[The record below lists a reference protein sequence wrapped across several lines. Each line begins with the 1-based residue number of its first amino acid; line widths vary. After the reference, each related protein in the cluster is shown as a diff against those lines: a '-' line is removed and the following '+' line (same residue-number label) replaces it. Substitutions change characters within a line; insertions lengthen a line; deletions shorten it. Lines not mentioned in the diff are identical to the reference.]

1 MTPHI
6 QNKTKKP
13 MATGRAWGRLLTI
26 AFLCFGLLFLA
37 LASTAVADQVS
48 IADVTVDEDAGNVTF
63 TVTKTGITQSI
74 NVGFLTADGT
84 ALAGVGLDYLSTSTS
99 LNWLTTEQGSKT
111 VSVPINNDG
120 IVEVD
125 EIFYANLSVISAV
138 PNSPVT
144 MIGNPAKCTIFSD
157 DTATVSIATS
167 VATATEG
174 GGNGEY
180 TVSMTTTSA
189 TDTTVNFAASG
200 SAVSSDYTL
209 SSGGSSVV
217 IPAGSSSVTID
228 VVAVDDTIVEPAED
242 LILTLTSTGNPSI
255 GVDATP
261 ATVDIIDN
269 SDTATV
275 SIATSVAT
283 ATEGGGNGEY
293 TVSMTTTSATDT
305 TVNFAASGSAVSSDY
320 TLSSGG
326 SSVVIPAGSSAV
338 TIDVVAVDDTIVE
351 PAEDL
356 ILTLTSTG
364 NPSIGVDATPAT
376 VDIIDNSDTATVSI
390 ATSVATATEGGG
402 NGEYTV
408 SMTTTS
414 ATDTT
419 VNFAASGSAV
429 SSDYTLSSGG
439 SSVVIP
445 AGSSAVTIDVV
456 AVDDTIV
463 EPAED
468 LILTLTSTGNPSI
481 GVDATP
487 ATVDILDNS
496 DTGDVIITAND
507 ASAAEPSGDNGQFTV
522 TMSNP
527 SSTATT
533 VDFSVT
539 GSATEGA
546 DYSNIGTSVLIPAN
560 TTTATIDVTVIDDSL
575 IEGAETVTLT
585 LTGTSNG
592 SIGLGS
598 TISGTVTIANDDAT
612 TLTISATDAAAAEP
626 NDNGLFMVSLGA
638 GLTSSTDTVID
649 LTVDGTATNGTDYAA
664 IGSSVTIPA
673 GSNSATIGVT
683 VTNDTIVEGDETV
696 MVTLD
701 SVSGNSGITI
711 GGTNSATVTIADN
724 DATLTIAVVSPF
736 GVSSTSPAGMTSYDI
751 GTVVPLTAT
760 SGIGEIFTGWSGDII
775 DTANSTSITMDS
787 NKYITAT
794 FDKQSVTLDMQVS
807 FLEPGAFGTVT
818 PDIGSHTYLWGDTV
832 SVTAT
837 PDVASTDFVGWTP
850 NVVGGVVTMNGNQ
863 TVIATFDLRTFTVTF
878 QAGSDGTLDDGT
890 TTADTIVQNV
900 RWGQN
905 STVVT
910 GIADAH
916 YHFLEWVNDAD
927 GTVMG
932 TDPSLQAIHVIED
945 LVFTGNFEIDKFT
958 LTFTGGNFG
967 DVEVG
972 GTSYPDQYQE
982 IVDWNSSSNLVTAL
996 PDDQNQFQGW
1006 TGTGG
1011 FTSSD
1016 LAIQINNVDQD
1027 MVITY
1032 DTVPDINGCSTDVTY
1047 SNPSGFDAAHFNRV
1061 NVDVVAGN
1069 FKLNTGN
1076 QAIDPDSI
1084 IVPFKQDV
1092 YVTFLYEGA
1101 GFKQT
1106 DFGWIF
1112 ASEGKGGVKHEI
1124 YANINDNDKNGILDG
1139 MTDRNGDGVIDR
1151 HDNKVYLGTID
1162 GGTEIVFYLDARDN
1176 GCGSWCGDIFFT
1188 KRAWNDHDLHGRCTG
1203 TSGIAREVRLYQ
1215 DGGEGDTNC
1224 YSYVAACG
1232 AGVHTQGWMD
1242 AAARTRLNTDFGF
1255 NFRAPTGSD
1264 PPGFNTECID
1274 EPNGTAS
1281 THAIVGA
1288 PDETPFAWVIGFD
1301 DTTMND
1307 PAKNNDYDYNDVVFL
1322 IERKTGGMAQL
1333 ELSEAIVPNEANAY
1347 FTGLVLDVYD
1357 FHPGGACLDKTS
1369 SKYYVSANG
1378 GAAGSWIEV
1387 TAWDKVHQ
1395 SDAAQTIGAAID
1407 PVSWTPGNPEYTYRS
1422 RRIDLAGLGLTG
1434 NQLIW
1439 KVELISEDEDCV
1451 PEVLDVQI
1459 TADTASHGFFARS
1472 SPVVQTNVIYAGNYE
1487 TPEPAWTERIN
1498 RGHLTASRL
1507 YDPEFPDSTLT
1518 GDQTLW
1524 DAGAELTAMNPDS
1537 RTIYYPNMTVTQVV
1551 DEALL
1556 DAASSPILGDGVT
1569 TTFSGTL
1576 AHHPVAATTVRIY
1589 DDQETFTDR
1598 FTDDLQGNFNGSGTI
1613 KRFTGEWTVT
1623 FQTAPMLNVP
1633 IKATYSYYSSSSTL
1647 VAFNGANVNNA
1658 MLALNN
1664 DFVWP
1669 TGYIHDF
1676 NGDNNFDEVDADWL
1690 VQWVRGYR
1698 QPGVNPDVDPRIKK
1712 EWLLGPIDHSTA
1724 AVLVPPGFPL
1734 WYFGSQVTDA
1744 EREQYEVFR
1753 TAHDDRDTVVFVGSR
1768 DGMLHAFDGGKY
1780 RYGDNPETPGIEEH
1794 RGYFLWEPKTGSDP
1808 SYCDA
1813 YTTNCPN
1820 YGTGEELW
1828 AFIPANLLPRL
1839 KNNLLKADDQA
1850 FVDASPALADA
1861 YIDTNADGLADTW
1874 KTVLLSAE
1882 GNGGDTVF
1890 CLDVTDPYNPT
1901 FMWEFAAPELFRSR
1915 SSPAVAQIGRIHDPL
1930 TNHAKWVAFFVTGKV
1945 ENASLFPAIYMIDIS
1960 NGSVLHKVVLDDVV
1974 DLDGSG
1980 IIEAF
1985 EVDYGRGGVP
1995 SGQPAVVDS
2004 DENGFIDRMYLGTDK
2019 GLMYKINIPDDPQNT
2034 NSNSVTHCV
2043 LNTDMVDEDLNT
2055 VAAGQRWH
2063 PDLCLAGHSGG

>member
-1 MTPHI
+1 MKAHN
-6 QNKTKKP
+6 QYKSDKP

-26 AFLCFGLLFLA
+26 AFLCIVVCGLNFPQNASAAADVQVIISGAAGAGNSVLVEKPGGIFLA
-37 LASTAVADQVS
+37 GPCSDFCIYPAISEPFVQFRVISTEPGWVFSHWSGHPA
-48 IADVTVDEDAGNVTF
+48 I
-63 TVTKTGITQSI
+63 
-74 NVGFLTADGT
+74 DG
-84 ALAGVGLDYLSTSTS
+84 STS
-99 LNWLTTEQGSKT
+99 LTSPQIPLPGPGPEIVTAVFQKENYT
-111 VSVPINNDG
+111 V
-120 IVEVD
+120 
-125 EIFYANLSVISAV
+125 
-138 PNSPVT
+138 T
-144 MIGNPAKCTIFSD
+144 W
-157 DTATVSIATS
+157 TVN
-167 VATATEG
+167 G
-174 GGNGEY
+174 GGNVAPPSG
-180 TVSMTTTSA
+180 TTY
-189 TDTTVNFAASG
+189 V
-200 SAVSSDYTL
+200 L
-209 SSGGSSVV
+209 
-217 IPAGSSSVTID
+217 
-228 VVAVDDTIVEPAED
+228 DDALAIT
-242 LILTLTSTGNPSI
+242 
-255 GVDATP
+255 ATP
-261 ATVDIIDN
+261 AAGWEFVNWTGAGAGNLADANSASTTLKNPTTTDTDLIANFAKISYTLTWTVN
-269 SDTATV
+269 
-275 SIATSVAT
+275 
-283 ATEGGGNGEY
+283 GGG
-293 TVSMTTTSATDT
+293 TVAPPSGTTYVLDDA
-305 TVNFAASGSAVSSDY
+305 
-320 TLSSGG
+320 L
-326 SSVVIPAGSSAV
+326 AV
-338 TIDVVAVDDTIVE
+338 T
-351 PAEDL
+351 
-356 ILTLTSTG
+356 
-364 NPSIGVDATPAT
+364 ATPAAGWQFLNWT
-376 VDIIDNSDTATVSI
+376 GAGAANLVDANSASTTIINP
-390 ATSVATATEGGG
+390 
-402 NGEYTV
+402 
-408 SMTTTS
+408 TTS
-414 ATDTT
+414 NTDLVANFAKTTYTLTWT
-419 VNFAASGSAV
+419 VNG
-429 SSDYTLSSGG
+429 
-439 SSVVIP
+439 
-445 AGSSAVTIDVV
+445 
-456 AVDDTIV
+456 
-463 EPAED
+463 
-468 LILTLTSTGNPSI
+468 
-481 GVDATP
+481 
-487 ATVDILDNS
+487 
-496 DTGDVIITAND
+496 
-507 ASAAEPSGDNGQFTV
+507 
-522 TMSNP
+522 
-527 SSTATT
+527 
-533 VDFSVT
+533 
-539 GSATEGA
+539 
-546 DYSNIGTSVLIPAN
+546 
-560 TTTATIDVTVIDDSL
+560 
-575 IEGAETVTLT
+575 
-585 LTGTSNG
+585 
-592 SIGLGS
+592 
-598 TISGTVTIANDDAT
+598 SGTVTPPSGTNYVLDTALVVTATPAAGWEFVNWTGAGAVNLVDANSASTTIINPTDSNTDLVANFVKTTYTLTWTVTGSGTMAPASGTTYVLDDALAVT
-612 TLTISATDAAAAEP
+612 ATPAAGWQFVNWTGAGAANLVDASSASTTIINPTTANTDLVANFIHIEYTLTVNRTGGMGTGIVTVSPSQATYHYGDVVTITAGVGAGETFGNWSGDLSGNNNPETLTISDNHTVTAHYNHIEYNLNITISEPFPGGGTDVTKSPDQATYHYGDV
-626 NDNGLFMVSLGA
+626 VSLTA
-638 GLTSSTDTVID
+638 VP
-649 LTVDGTATNGTDYAA
+649 GT
-664 IGSSVTIPA
+664 
-673 GSNSATIGVT
+673 
-683 VTNDTIVEGDETV
+683 
-696 MVTLD
+696 
-701 SVSGNSGITI
+701 
-711 GGTNSATVTIADN
+711 
-724 DATLTIAVVSPF
+724 
-736 GVSSTSPAGMTSYDI
+736 
-751 GTVVPLTAT
+751 
-760 SGIGEIFTGWSGDII
+760 GEIFTGWSGDVV
-775 DTANSTSITMDS
+775 DTANPISVTINSDK
-787 NKYITAT
+787 NITAT
-794 FDKQSVTLDMQVS
+794 FGKQTVTLDMQVS
-807 FLEPGAFGTVT
+807 FLEPGSFGTVT

-863 TVIATFDLRTFTVTF
+863 TVIATFDLKTFTVTF

-945 LVFTGNFEIDKFT
+945 LVFTGHFEIDKFT
-958 LTFTGGNFG
+958 VTFTGGNFG

-972 GTSYPDQYQE
+972 GTSFPVEYQE
-982 IVDWNSSSNLVTAL
+982 IIDWNTSSSVVTAL

-1016 LAIQINNVDQD
+1016 LAIQIDNVDQD
-1027 MVITY
+1027 MTFTF
-1032 DTVPDINGCSTDVTY
+1032 DTVPVINGCATDVSANY
-1047 SNPSGFDAAHFNRV
+1047 SSGFDPADFNRV
-1061 NVDVVAGN
+1061 NVDVDAVSGN
-1069 FKLNTGN
+1069 FTLNTGN

-1101 GFKQT
+1101 GFQQS

-1112 ASEGKGGVKHEI
+1112 ASEGKGGVKHQV
-1124 YANINDNDKNGILDG
+1124 YPNINDNDNDGVLDG
-1139 MTDRNGDGVIDR
+1139 VTDRNGDGVINR
-1151 HDNKVYLGTID
+1151 HDNKVFLGTID
-1162 GGTEIVFYLDARDN
+1162 GGTELVFYLDSGDN
-1176 GCGSWCGDIFFT
+1176 GCGGWCGDIFYT
-1188 KRAWNDHDLHGRCTG
+1188 KRAWNDHDLHGRCTA
-1203 TSGIAREVRLYQ
+1203 TTGIARLVKLYENAS
-1215 DGGEGDTNC
+1215 EGDTTC
-1224 YSYVAACG
+1224 YNYVADCG
-1232 AGVHTQGWMD
+1232 VGVHEQGWLNST
-1242 AAARTRLNTDFGF
+1242 ARARLNTDFGF

-1274 EPNGTAS
+1274 ELNGTPS

-1301 DTTMND
+1301 DTTMDD
-1307 PAKNNDYDYNDVVFL
+1307 PAKSNDFDYNDVVFL

-1347 FTGLVLDVYD
+1347 FTGLTLDVWDYL
-1357 FHPGGACLDKTS
+1357 PGGACLDKTQTT
-1369 SKYYVSANG
+1369 YYVSANG

-1387 TAWDKVHQ
+1387 TAWDKVNQ

-1451 PEVLDVQI
+1451 PEVLDVKI
-1459 TADTASHGFFARS
+1459 DADTASHGFFARS

-1487 TPEPAWTERIN
+1487 TPDAAWTERIN

-1507 YDPEFPDSTLT
+1507 YDPEVPDSTLT

-1556 DAASSPILGDGVT
+1556 DAANNPILGDGVT

-1576 AHHPVAATTVRIY
+1576 AHYPVAATTVRIY

-1676 NGDNNFDEVDADWL
+1676 NGDNNFNEVDADWL

-1744 EREQYEVFR
+1744 EREGYEIFR
-1753 TAHDDRDTVVFVGSR
+1753 TAHDDRDAVAFVGSR
-1768 DGMLHAFDGGKY
+1768 DGMLHAFDGGKF

-1861 YIDTNADGLADTW
+1861 YVDTNADGLADTW
-1874 KTVLLSAE
+1874 KSVLLSAE

-1890 CLDVTDPYNPT
+1890 CLDVTDPHSPT

-1960 NGSVLHKVVLDDVV
+1960 NGSVLHKVVLDDAV

-1980 IIEAF
+1980 IIEAS

-2004 DENGFIDRMYLGTDK
+2004 DENGFVDRIYLGTDK

-2034 NSNSVTHCV
+2034 NGNSVTHCV
-2043 LNTDMVDEDLNT
+2043 LNIDFVDEDFNT

-2063 PDLCLAGHSGG
+2063 PIYASPAIVVDNSISPLGDIEYNVIVLFGTGDSPYFDENINTATTRYHFFAYADTANKMECTPSKHKLEWFLELDEGHRIFASAFAAAGQIYFGTSTSETEDPCEGHLEAGGNEGRIYAVTLEGVVLLNKVVGDMSTSPLVEDEHLYFRTPTGLQSMGAGVYNNEVQAAGTPSINFRAWREIIN